1 MKKLCTVFFVA
12 FALCSSSFADKQ
24 EDIKKLM
31 NVSGSASMVDQIVD
45 AMIPQYK
52 QAIPTVPAAYW
63 DRAALKMK
71 AAGPDLINE
80 LVPIYDR
87 YFTESEIKD
96 LIKFY
101 ESPVGKKMVLNQ
113 PLILKDSMT
122 VGQNWGMKIGQE
134 IVEDLQKEGYL
145 NQ

>member
-1 MKKLCTVFFVA
+1 
-12 FALCSSSFADKQ
+12 
-24 EDIKKLM
+24 
-31 NVSGSASMVDQIVD
+31 
-45 AMIPQYK
+45 
-52 QAIPTVPAAYW
+52 
-63 DRAALKMK
+63 MK

>member
-1 MKKLCTVFFVA
+1 
-12 FALCSSSFADKQ
+12 
-24 EDIKKLM
+24 
-31 NVSGSASMVDQIVD
+31 
-45 AMIPQYK
+45 
-52 QAIPTVPAAYW
+52 
-63 DRAALKMK
+63 MK
-71 AAGPDLINE
+71 AAGADLINA